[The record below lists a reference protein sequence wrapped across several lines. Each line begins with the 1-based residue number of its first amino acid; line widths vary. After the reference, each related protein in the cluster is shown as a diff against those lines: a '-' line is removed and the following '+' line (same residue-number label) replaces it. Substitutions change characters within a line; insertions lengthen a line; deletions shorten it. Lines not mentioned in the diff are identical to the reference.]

1 MARSKVRRVL
11 RFENLEAR
19 QLLST
24 GGPTDEEQYMLQL
37 INEARTN
44 PAAAAAQITS
54 NLTPEVEETL
64 QYYNVNLQAV
74 EQTIANATPQPPVAW
89 NADLAA
95 AALTQSNYQAQNQ
108 IQSHTGANG
117 STPLQRIQQAGYTN
131 VVSNNE
137 NAYAYSQ
144 SALEAMQAFLIDWGV
159 PSDGHRITIQQPGVS
174 AQNAYRDVGIGI
186 VQTPS
191 NSSVG
196 PEVVTQDFASQA
208 NEQAQVVGVAY
219 NDNSHTNFYEPGEGQ
234 GGLQIDAV
242 NLQTGQVFSTQ
253 TWSSGG
259 YELALAPGQYRLIA
273 SLNDKVFQT
282 SNITVGN
289 VNIEQDF
296 VLTNTW
302 QGGTRESAIA
312 AATPVATPPVTSSQP
327 TPAAMPMVMSVNPF
341 ANQATSQ
348 PTAASAPTVTVNPFA
363 TQATSQT
370 APASRPT
377 VTVVN
382 PFATQ
387 ATSQTTPASTPTV
400 TINSLATQAISQP
413 TPASAPIVT
422 INPFAAAE
430 SSDVTPSSKAPVT
443 INPFATSQVA
453 PASTSSTPGSMLALF
468 ANSWSAWNASVG

>member
-1 MARSKVRRVL
+1 MARSKVRRTL

-44 PAAAAAQITS
+44 PAAAEAQITN
-54 NLTPEVEETL
+54 NLSPQVQATL

-74 EQTIANATPQPPVAW
+74 QQTIANSTPQPPVAW
-89 NADLAA
+89 NANLASA
-95 AALTQSNYQAQNQ
+95 ATAQSTYMAQNQ
-108 IQSHTGANG
+108 VQSHIGANG

-137 NAYAYSQ
+137 NAYAYSS
-144 SALEAMQAFLIDWGV
+144 SALESMEAFLIDWGV

-174 AQNAYRDVGIGI
+174 PQNAYRDVGLGI

-219 NDNSHTNFYEPGEGQ
+219 YDNAQTNFYQPGEGQ

-242 NLQTGQVFSTQ
+242 NLQTGQVASTQ
-253 TWSSGG
+253 TWDSGG
-259 YELALAPGQYRLIA
+259 YELSLAPGQYQIIA
-273 SLNDKVFQT
+273 SLNDQVFQT
-282 SNITVGN
+282 TNVTVGN

-296 VLTNTW
+296 VLTNSW

-312 AATPVATPPVTSSQP
+312 AAMPVVAPTPTP
-327 TPAAMPMVMSVNPF
+327 TPAV
-341 ANQATSQ
+341 T
-348 PTAASAPTVTVNPFA
+348 PTPTPTPTVTP
-363 TQATSQT
+363 
-370 APASRPT
+370 APMPT
-377 VTVVN
+377 I
-382 PFATQ
+382 
-387 ATSQTTPASTPTV
+387 TPTPTV
-400 TINSLATQAISQP
+400 TITPLAAQAATVSVTQAASQQ
-413 TPASAPIVT
+413 ASAST
-422 INPFAAAE
+422 N
-430 SSDVTPSSKAPVT
+430 TPSSVL
-443 INPFATSQVA
+443 S
-453 PASTSSTPGSMLALF
+453 LF
-468 ANSWSAWNASVG
+468 ANRWSAWNASPI

>member
-1 MARSKVRRVL
+1 MARSKARRTL
-11 RFENLEAR
+11 RFDNLEAR

-24 GGPTDEEQYMLQL
+24 VGPTNEEQYMLQL
-37 INEARTN
+37 INEARIN
-44 PAAAAAQITS
+44 PAAAEAQITS
-54 NLTPEVEETL
+54 NLTPEVQETL

-74 EQTIANATPQPPVAW
+74 QQTIANATPQPPVAW

-108 IQSHTGANG
+108 VQTHIGANG
-117 STPLQRIQQAGYTN
+117 SSPLQRIQQAGYTN

-137 NAYAYSQ
+137 NAYAYSS

-196 PEVVTQDFASQA
+196 PEVVTQDFASSA
-208 NEQAQVVGVAY
+208 NSPAQVVGVAY
-219 NDNSHTNFYEPGEGQ
+219 NDNAHTNFYEPGEGQ

-273 SLNDKVFQT
+273 SLNDQVFQA
-282 SNITVGN
+282 SNITVGT

-296 VLTNTW
+296 VLTNSW
-302 QGGTRESAIA
+302 QGGTRENAIA
-312 AATPVATPPVTSSQP
+312 AAMPVATPPVTTSQP
-327 TPAAMPMVMSVNPF
+327 TPVMAPAVAVNAVAP
-341 ANQATSQ
+341 QAPSQ
-348 PTAASAPTVTVNPFA
+348 PA
-363 TQATSQT
+363 
-370 APASRPT
+370 
-377 VTVVN
+377 
-382 PFATQ
+382 
-387 ATSQTTPASTPTV
+387 ASTPTV
-400 TINSLATQAISQP
+400 TISPFATQAVSQP
-413 TPASAPIVT
+413 TPASTPPVT

-430 SSDVTPSSKAPVT
+430 VTPSSTPPVT
-443 INPFATSQVA
+443 INPFAATAKVA
-453 PASTSSTPGSMLALF
+453 PVTSGTPGSLLAHF
-468 ANSWSAWNASVG
+468 ANSWTAWSASVS